1 MTDINSK
8 IFRISEQKTN
18 FQIRLEKQDLRKLLD
33 TKIRRLVIHSKD
45 KKRTIEDIRNIL
57 REIENESTNIKN

>member
-8 IFRISEQKTN
+8 IFRITEKKTH
-18 FQIRLEKQDLRKLLD
+18 FQIKLEKQDLRKLLEQ
-33 TKIRRLVIHSKD
+33 KIRRLVIHSKD

-57 REIENESTNIKN
+57 REIENE